1 MMTLFIIP
9 LIAIVN
15 PSSSAYTMTAS
26 TQRSSATGTASITQ
40 RSSLSI
46 GTASITQ
53 RSLSITTS
61 LSNTIDSAI
70 GITKSTQSIS
80 NSTVTPISNIEST
93 AFEIGV
99 GLGATILFLVL
110 VIILILLAFTIMLKK
125 RRSAKRNLYDIPNED
140 VLATGELLVSEC
152 DYVIINVIEL
162 NLIPSQV
169 PNQSVSVDE

>member
-1 MMTLFIIP
+1 MMTIFIIP

-15 PSSSAYTMTAS
+15 PSSSGTSSRLSTTSTTYTMTGS
-26 TQRSSATGTASITQ
+26 TQRLSSTGTASITQ
-40 RSSLSI
+40 RSV
-46 GTASITQ
+46 
-53 RSLSITTS
+53 SITTS
-61 LSNTIDSAI
+61 LSNTIDLTI

-93 AFEIGV
+93 GIGIGV

-110 VIILILLAFTIMLKK
+110 VIILILLAFIIKLK
-125 RRSAKRNLYDIPNED
+125 RGRSAKHNLYDIPNEG

-152 DYVIINVIEL
+152 NYVIINVIEL

-169 PNQSVSVDE
+169 PNQLVSVDE

>member
-1 MMTLFIIP
+1 MIILFIIP

-15 PSSSAYTMTAS
+15 PSSSGTSSRLSTTSTTYTMTGS
-26 TQRSSATGTASITQ
+26 TQRSSTGTASVTQ
-40 RSSLSI
+40 RSS
-46 GTASITQ
+46 
-53 RSLSITTS
+53 SITTS
-61 LSNTIDSAI
+61 LSNTIDSAL
-70 GITKSTQSIS
+70 GITKSTQSVS

-110 VIILILLAFTIMLKK
+110 VIILILLAFIIKLKR
-125 RRSAKRNLYDIPNED
+125 RRSAKRNLYDIPNEG
-140 VLATGELLVSEC
+140 VLATGELLISEC
-152 DYVIINVIEL
+152 NYVIINVIEL